1 MSDGGPEAAPSVYG
15 EVLRVGDPAPDL
27 GLPDV
32 HGTPVHVAALRGTP
46 ALVVFFPFA
55 FSRSCTVELETLRD
69 NRRPFDERDVRIVGV
84 SCDTVFALKAWS
96 EQESFGFD
104 LLSDFWPHGAAA
116 RRWGVLDEHKGMAV
130 RGSFLLDA
138 EGVVRWYTVN
148 SPGHPRDL
156 EVHVEALARL

>member
-1 MSDGGPEAAPSVYG
+1 MTYG
-15 EVLRVGDPAPDL
+15 EVLRIGDPAPEL

-32 HGTPVHVAALRGTP
+32 HGTPVTVASLRGAP
-46 ALVVFFPFA
+46 ALVVFVPFA
-55 FSRSCTVELETLRD
+55 FSRTCQSELSTLRD
-69 NRRPFDERDVRIVGV
+69 NRGPFDERHVRLVAV
-84 SCDTVFALKAWS
+84 SCDSVFALRAWT
-96 EQESFGFD
+96 EQEAFGFD

-116 RRWGVLDEHKGMAV
+116 QRYGVFDEHKGMAV

-138 EGVVRWYTVN
+138 DGVVRWSVVN